1 MSIDTGLLL
10 IRGAVG
16 LILAA
21 HGAQKLFGWFGG
33 YGLRPTGSFLATT
46 GLKPGVLWA
55 FLGGLSEFGG
65 GVALALGFL
74 SPLGSIGVIA
84 AMTTAALTVH
94 WPRFWMSDNG
104 IELTLTNALVALGV
118 AIAGPGLYSV
128 DAALGIALPQ
138 PATLIVGLVA
148 ALLGVSVAT
157 SMTAAARRQQA
168 AQAQSQ
174 PVGQAA

>member
-1 MSIDTGLLL
+1 MDTGLLL
-10 IRGAVG
+10 IRAVIG

-33 YGLRPTGSFLATT
+33 YGLRPTGDFLGMT

-65 GVALALGFL
+65 GLALALGFL

-84 AMTTAALTVH
+84 AMATAALTVH

-104 IELTLTNALVALGV
+104 VELTLTNGLVALGL
-118 AIAGPGLYSV
+118 AIAGPGVYSV

-138 PATLIVGLVA
+138 PATLIVGLAA

-157 SMTAAARRQQA
+157 GMTAAGRRQQP
-168 AQAQSQ
+168 AQADTQ

>member
-10 IRGAVG
+10 IRVVVG

-46 GLKPGVLWA
+46 GLRPGVLWA

-74 SPLGSIGVIA
+74 SPLGGVGVIA

-104 IELTLTNALVALGV
+104 IELTLTNGLVALGL
-118 AIAGPGLYSV
+118 ALAGPGRYSV

-138 PATLIVGLVA
+138 PATLIVGLAA
-148 ALLGVSVAT
+148 ALVGVSIAT

-168 AQAQSQ
+168 AQAASQ
-174 PVGQAA
+174 PVGQVA

>member
-1 MSIDTGLLL
+1 MSIDSGLLL
-10 IRGAVG
+10 IRVVVG

-21 HGAQKLFGWFGG
+21 HGSQKLFGWFGG
-33 YGLRPTGSFLATT
+33 YGLRPTGNFLATT